1 MADQATDMRDPMFY
15 RLHAEVDDMF
25 QEYKATLPRYTVDQV
40 SINYHKSSSST
51 IQHHSQASFILA
63 SLFEVTM
70 IVFS

>member
-40 SINYHKSSSST
+40 SINYHQSQERPHP
-51 IQHHSQASFILA
+51 QH
-63 SLFEVTM
+63 
-70 IVFS
+70 